1 MFKKILVPTDGSN
14 SSKVAFKRAV
24 DLAKVTDAEIVLF
37 HASFSPEGVWGKSPA
52 AQGISLAVDQLSA
65 AGSAVLRETLQESD
79 IGDIAISE
87 VVEAGKPAQKIVEY
101 INRNNV
107 DLVVMG
113 SVGHGAFSGA
123 LLGSVSQKVLSGS
136 KAPVMVVKDVENQS
150 YVLEIYG

>member
-14 SSKVAFKRAV
+14 SSKAAFKRAV
-24 DLAKVTDAEIVLF
+24 DLAKITDAEIVLF
-37 HASFSPEGVWGKSPA
+37 HASFSPEGVWGKSP

-79 IGDIAISE
+79 IGDITISE
-87 VVEAGKPAQKIVEY
+87 VVEAGKPAQKIVKY
-101 INRNNV
+101 INGNNV

-136 KAPVMVVKDVENQS
+136 RAPVMVVKDVENQS

>member
-14 SSKVAFKRAV
+14 SSKAAFKRAV

-52 AQGISLAVDQLSA
+52 HGISLAVDQISA

-79 IGDIAISE
+79 IGDITISE

-101 INRNNV
+101 INSNNV

-136 KAPVMVVKDVENQS
+136 RAPVMVVKDTENQS